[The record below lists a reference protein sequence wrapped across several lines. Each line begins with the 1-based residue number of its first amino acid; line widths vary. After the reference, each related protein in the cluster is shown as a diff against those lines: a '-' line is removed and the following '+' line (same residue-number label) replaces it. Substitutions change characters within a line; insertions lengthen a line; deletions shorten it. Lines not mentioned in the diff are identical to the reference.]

1 MARSIE
7 APPKRALC
15 PARAAGE
22 TSVLLRWSELDGA
35 ELLHGDFYHHA
46 FLPHWHDAYML
57 SISAHGHQRLRLRG
71 TEHIVSP
78 GVLTSLHPGE
88 LHDGEAA
95 DPATGWHFRALYLSE
110 ELVRSSLSD
119 DDLPETPAFEISPRD
134 SQPLGETFLR
144 LHTSLQ
150 QAESRLERDSLLVHY
165 LPQFFQRDRSITN
178 RSVSLSDTSG
188 VEHVRDFLHATWH
201 NSVPLEDLAQ
211 IAGISRFHLLRT
223 FRRRY
228 GLPPH
233 AYQMQLRV
241 RHAKEMLFAGMPLR
255 EVALD
260 TGFYDQA
267 HLTNTLRR
275 YTGATPGRL
284 LLA

>member
-7 APPKRALC
+7 SSAKRTLC
-15 PARAAGE
+15 PARASGE

-35 ELLHGDFYHHA
+35 ELLHGDFHHHA

-57 SISAHGHQRLRLRG
+57 SISAHGHQRLRLGG

-110 ELVRSSLSD
+110 ELVRSALSD
-119 DDLPETPAFEISPRD
+119 DDAPAFEVSPVD
-134 SQPLGETFLR
+134 SSPLGNTFLR
-144 LHTSLQ
+144 LHTALQ
-150 QAESRLERDSLLVHY
+150 HAATRLERDSLLTHY
-165 LPQFFQRDRSITN
+165 LPQFFQRDYSFTN
-178 RSVSLSDTSG
+178 RSISRSDTSG
-188 VEHVRDFLHATWH
+188 VERVRDFLHAAWH
-201 NSVPLEDLAQ
+201 NPVPLEDLAQ

-223 FRRRY
+223 FRKRY

-260 TGFYDQA
+260 AGFYDQA